1 MSLERKEIRDFL
13 KKMDNRIMKVKDDD
27 SLLTTGIIDSIK
39 MVELLTFIENNYK
52 ITVDD
57 DELSPEN
64 FETISSIIGFLE
76 QKRGTD

>member
-13 KKMDNRIMKVKDDD
+13 KKMDNRIMNVKDDD

-39 MVELLTFIENNYK
+39 MVELLTFIEDNYK